1 MGHGEL
7 ADLRERVR
15 RLEAVEIARDHVHSY
30 ARILDEPRSE
40 TVTAHFASDAV
51 LVTPS
56 RKVHG
61 STEIREFFAAAFAT
75 NSSIK
80 RHFIANARTAWL
92 GDSRVRVHSQFFFTG
107 RGTGRSVVGWGD
119 YDDIVDVGGPAPLF
133 TEKAITVEV
142 STDLVT
148 GW

>member
-1 MGHGEL
+1 MGRDEL

-30 ARILDEPRSE
+30 ARSLDDPRSE
-40 TVTAHFASDAV
+40 AVTALFASDAV

-56 RKVHG
+56 RKIRG
-61 STEIREFFAAAFAT
+61 ATEIREFYAAAFTAD
-75 NSSIK
+75 SSLK
-80 RHFIANARTAWL
+80 RHFIANVRTAWL
-92 GDSRVRVHSQFFFTG
+92 GDSRVRVQSQFLFTG

-119 YDDIVDVGGPAPLF
+119 YDDVVDVGGPAPLF
-133 TEKAITVEV
+133 AEKAITVEV
-142 STDLVT
+142 STDLAT